1 MSALPIIPK
10 QNSGPRQRRA
20 LGGEEAA
27 PGGLPPSFAKS
38 DSPVHCWETAEGRGG
53 PAASAPGSGGC
64 ERKWV
69 GGHVTRVPEEN
80 DQVPRVSGTCQRERE
95 REAHFV
101 WGEKNRAR
109 TTPIVKPFPTSTFW
123 APERLSARHPPKW
136 GRRVCVEANRTVRSG
151 PPGGPLAGAGVV
163 RGAGG
168 RDPRGGGCGR
178 VGAGLAG
185 RSRDGT
191 TAAPPG
197 EPFPPVG
204 WAPRAAA
211 GGGPPGPGTA
221 ARGGQLAGGGTW
233 TAGPAGD
240 GDRVRES

>member
-1 MSALPIIPK
+1 MS
-10 QNSGPRQRRA
+10 PRAGIDPLQTTEVTKRVVVPGSAGR
-20 LGGEEAA
+20 LEGEEAA

-80 DQVPRVSGTCQRERE
+80 DQVPRVSGTL
-95 REAHFV
+95 
-101 WGEKNRAR
+101 
-109 TTPIVKPFPTSTFW
+109 KPFPTSTFW